1 MKRRLAAMYGVVL
14 VSVSLVMSPA
24 CFGEVRH
31 GDANA
36 AEMEMHHLH
45 ILLNQGITMVTEG
58 TNLVLLAG
66 MGAAPALDRPTL
78 RHGQMMIANGREL
91 IRRSIDGPEMAS
103 LSKSGRAASSLVR
116 YSREL
121 GEAMLAY
128 LKDLEKLD
136 VDSMS
141 SRRTMTLQR
150 MIVILNHA
158 LEMASEGANMI
169 MLARMGMAGEVDRF
183 SLEHGE
189 RAIFHARQLY
199 RETMESEAMKDLREF
214 DVTGESAPMI
224 NLTRDLAEDVSKLM
238 ELLARMPPPA
248 SMAPPSR

>member
-1 MKRRLAAMYGVVL
+1 MKRRLVALCGGVL
-14 VSVSLVMSPA
+14 ASVSLAMSPA

-189 RAIFHARQLY
+189 RALSHARQLY
-199 RETMESEAMKDLREF
+199 RETRDSEAMKDLREF
-214 DVTGESAPMI
+214 GATGETAPMI
-224 NLTRDLAEDVSKLM
+224 NLTRDLAADVSRLI

-248 SMAPPSR
+248 SMAHSSP

>member
-1 MKRRLAAMYGVVL
+1 MKRRLVALCVGIL
-14 VSVSLVMSPA
+14 VSLSLVMSPP
-24 CFGEVRH
+24 CLGEVRH
-31 GDANA
+31 GDADA

-45 ILLNQGITMVTEG
+45 ILLNHGIAMVTEG
-58 TNLVLLAG
+58 SNLVMLAG

-91 IRRSIDGPEMAS
+91 IRRSIEGPEMAS
-103 LSKSGRAASSLVR
+103 LSKSGHAASPLVR

-128 LKDLEKLD
+128 LKHLEKLD
-136 VDSMS
+136 VDRMS
-141 SRRTMTLQR
+141 SRQTMTLQR
-150 MIVILNHA
+150 MIVILNHV
-158 LEMASEGANMI
+158 LEMASEGASMI

-183 SLEHGE
+183 SLGHGE
-189 RAIFHARQLY
+189 KIISHARQLY
-199 RETMESEAMKDLREF
+199 RETMDGEVMKNLREF
-214 DVTGESAPMI
+214 GVTRETGPMI
-224 NLTRDLAEDVSKLM
+224 TLTRDLAEDVSKLI

>member
-1 MKRRLAAMYGVVL
+1 MKRRLVALYGGIL
-14 VSVSLVMSPA
+14 VSLSLVMSPP
-24 CFGEVRH
+24 CLGEVRH
-31 GDANA
+31 GNADA

-45 ILLNQGITMVTEG
+45 ILLNHGIAMVTEG
-58 TNLVLLAG
+58 SNLVMLAG

-91 IRRSIDGPEMAS
+91 IRRSIEGPEMAS
-103 LSKSGRAASSLVR
+103 FSKGGHAASPLVR

-121 GEAMLAY
+121 GEAMLTY
-128 LKDLEKLD
+128 LKHLEKLD
-136 VDSMS
+136 VDRMS

-150 MIVILNHA
+150 MIVILNHV
-158 LEMASEGANMI
+158 LEMASEGASMI

-189 RAIFHARQLY
+189 RIISHARQLY
-199 RETMESEAMKDLREF
+199 RETMDSEAMKNLREF
-214 DVTGESAPMI
+214 DVTRETAPMI
-224 NLTRDLAEDVSKLM
+224 TLTRDLAEDVSKLI